1 MLSQALAQ
9 NRCDNVAW
17 SGPEGTT
24 HYRMSEMYVPELARL
39 AQLAHSDLELLHL
52 ATSWWEAQGDCSVPL
67 VIVFRDAPPSLL
79 EGLLKL
85 QRQGKQ
91 IIAILLDEER
101 RFADAAPSASGT
113 GQGLAGYLQA
123 WDLFCTPPLECNSL
137 SELSSWMQRC
147 WEAHGVRFFHI
158 LGAKQS
164 HDIPARPAYRAFT
177 WERYSRGQR
186 ARQGTGSLTLETAT
200 IERLVPD
207 LLHHEGTLCLWA
219 RHSHPGPLTQLG
231 RRLHPCSTSGLMLQA
246 LGMIAQ
252 GMHPIVF
259 LTARQIPE
267 ILPDL
272 LELDDC
278 PITFVLTNACSNAY
292 ELPEYTLPHAL
303 LSDLSLLRN
312 IPGLCLAVPAD
323 EEEGR
328 HIFRSLLEYPHP
340 SVLRLT
346 TAPACSLPWRDLE
359 APLPIGKGRQL
370 SNGEDLSIICLGPTA
385 YVALLSAETLRS
397 WGINTAIYDMRFLAP
412 LDLDL
417 LRQAMACHRLVTVEE
432 HSIHGG
438 LGTAVLE
445 AIAEQNLR
453 NTPTS
458 ITAIKMG
465 LDCDFLDCAPEDHGI
480 ALNGVLEAAKKVM
493 GLV

>member
-1 MLSQALAQ
+1 MLSQALTQ
-9 NRCDNVAW
+9 NRCEHVAW
-17 SGPEGTT
+17 SGPEGAT
-24 HYRMSEMYVPELARL
+24 HYRMSEMCTPELAGL
-39 AQLAHSDLELLHL
+39 AQLARSDLELLHL
-52 ATSWWEAQGDCSVPL
+52 ATSWWEAQSDRSVTL

-101 RFADAAPSASGT
+101 HFAASAPLDSGT

-123 WDLFCTPPLECNSL
+123 WNLFCTPPLECTSL
-137 SELSSWMQRC
+137 SELSSWLQRC
-147 WEAHGVRFFHI
+147 WESPGVRFFHI
-158 LGAKQS
+158 LGARQD
-164 HDIPARPAYRAFT
+164 HDGSDRLAYSSFT
-177 WERYSRGQR
+177 WKRYSRGR
-186 ARQGTGSLTLETAT
+186 TRQEKGSLTLETAT
-200 IERLVPD
+200 IERLVPE
-207 LLHHEGTLCLWA
+207 LLHHEGNVCLWA
-219 RHSHPGPLTQLG
+219 RHSHPGPLTELG
-231 RRLHPCSTSGLMLQA
+231 QRLHPCSTSGLMLQA
-246 LGMIAQ
+246 LGLIAQ
-252 GMHPIVF
+252 GLHPIVF

-278 PITFVLTNACSNAY
+278 PITFVLTNACSNVY
-292 ELPEYTLPHAL
+292 ELPDYTLPHAL

-312 IPGLCLAVPAD
+312 VPRLCLAVPAD

-328 HIFRSLLEYPHP
+328 HIFRALLDYPHP

-346 TAPACSLPWRDLE
+346 TAPACSLPRRDLE

-370 SNGEDLSIICLGPTA
+370 GNGEDLSLICLGPTA

-397 WGINTAIYDMRFLAP
+397 WGINAAIYDMRFLAP
-412 LDLDL
+412 LDLDML
-417 LRQAMACHRLVTVEE
+417 HKAAASRRLITVEE

-445 AIAEQNLR
+445 AIAEQSFSNA
-453 NTPTS
+453 PTG
-458 ITAIKMG
+458 ITAVKMG

-480 ALNGVLEAAKKVM
+480 SLNGVLEAAKKVM